1 MTLEK
6 IKLNT
11 LLCIKRQTPF
21 PDFVHDQKNYYL
33 ESVTANAQIIPLY
46 DEQVKL
52 NELKYEIK
60 EFVDII
66 FEISFSFSLFF
77 GYLSL
82 REHDAF
88 LDEKD
93 DLALMSLLLGF
104 PLDDFASMLEREAC
118 EARSLLNRLADML
131 VQESAKDLKRNG
143 LQEQNVSNDIDDRQ
157 SDIVK
162 SQNLIKQ
169 FGLLSGFYLK

>member
-1 MTLEK
+1 MLFFGDYRLS
-6 IKLNT
+6 I
-11 LLCIKRQTPF
+11 CF
-21 PDFVHDQKNYYL
+21 H
-33 ESVTANAQIIPLY
+33 
-46 DEQVKL
+46 
-52 NELKYEIK
+52 
-60 EFVDII
+60 
-66 FEISFSFSLFF
+66 SLFY

-104 PLDDFASMLEREAC
+104 PLDDFASTLEREAC

-131 VQESAKDLKRNG
+131 VVEAAKDLKRNG
-143 LQEQNVSNDIDDRQ
+143 LQEQAGSNEADDRE
-157 SDIVK
+157 SVVVK

-169 FGLLSGFYLK
+169 FNLLSGQSDIKNSKLKL

>member
-1 MTLEK
+1 LG
-6 IKLNT
+6 
-11 LLCIKRQTPF
+11 
-21 PDFVHDQKNYYL
+21 FVF
-33 ESVTANAQIIPLY
+33 I
-46 DEQVKL
+46 
-52 NELKYEIK
+52 
-60 EFVDII
+60 
-66 FEISFSFSLFF
+66 FSLFY

-143 LQEQNVSNDIDDRQ
+143 LQEQNVSHDSDDQQ
-157 SDIVK
+157 SNLVK
-162 SQNLIKQ
+162 SQNLLKQ
-169 FGLLSGFYLK
+169 FGLLSGFYIYF